1 MLRFDK
7 SDVYMIKTFKTMHI
21 PRKIFVLLK
30 HHCIPTREKS
40 GYWNWLIGLYNNAIG
55 K

>member
-30 HHCIPTREKS
+30 HHCIPTRENLVTET
-40 GYWNWLIGLYNNAIG
+40 GYLASTTTP
-55 K
+55 